1 VRRPPAVA
9 RVLERVTATIREH
22 DLVHPGQGVLAAVSG
37 GPDSM
42 CLLDSLVRLRRL
54 LKIRVDVVHV
64 DHALREGSRA
74 DAAYVRRACSRLRV
88 PFHLRTVTVGPPAG
102 GSLEAWARGERLQ
115 AFAAVARDAD
125 LPRIATG
132 HTRDDLA
139 ETVLLRVLTGS
150 GTTGVAA
157 IRYHQG
163 PMIRPLLDV
172 GRDEVETY
180 CRALGLRP
188 RIDPTNADPSYALR
202 NALRLRGIPA
212 LEQALG
218 RGVREPLAR
227 SARLLSDDDAE
238 LEGQMWTM
246 WDAVV
251 DEIEEGI
258 ALGAVALLDLPRA
271 VSSRLVSRA
280 IVRCRTTPSRAD
292 VDAVLDLA
300 SGRPGRTR
308 DLSHGLKA
316 RRDREYVRLLRPSP
330 GNA

>member
-22 DLVHPGQGVLAAVSG
+22 ELIHPGQGILAAVSG

-42 CLLDSLVRLRRL
+42 CLVDSLVRLRRL
-54 LKIRVDVVHV
+54 LKMRVEVVHV
-64 DHALREGSRA
+64 DHGLRASSSS
-74 DAAYVRRACSRLRV
+74 DAAYVRRACARLRV
-88 PFHLRTVTVGPPAG
+88 PLHVETITEGPPPG
-102 GSLEAWARGERLQ
+102 VSTEAWARGRRLE
-115 AFAAVARDAD
+115 AFAAVARTGDVQV
-125 LPRIATG
+125 IATG

-139 ETVLLRVLTGS
+139 ETVLLRLLTGS

-157 IRYHQG
+157 IRYRQG

-172 GRDEVETY
+172 GRDDVVGY

-218 RGVREPLAR
+218 RGIREPLAR
-227 SARLLSDDDAE
+227 SARLLSEDDAE
-238 LEGQMWTM
+238 LDAQMWSA
-246 WDAVV
+246 WAAVV

-258 ALGAVALLDLPRA
+258 ALNAVALLDLPRPVA
-271 VSSRLVSRA
+271 GRLVSRA
-280 IVRCRTTPSRAD
+280 IVRCFSAPTRAN
-292 VDAVLDLA
+292 VEAVVDLA
-300 SGRPGRTR
+300 EGRPGRRR

-316 RRDREYVRLLRPSP
+316 WREREYVRLARASP
-330 GNA
+330 GA